1 MRSIIAVLLALAM
14 CVTMAACA
22 QKEDTSSSGT
32 TVPTTASDLEGK
44 TLTEAVDLIYA
55 KHPIALSVMTVPVD
69 LSDEYAVKS
78 YLGLDSADGVTEAVA
93 SESAF
98 GSQAYSLV
106 LCRISDPA
114 KTQSIARAMYD
125 GIDQRKWIC
134 VNADDLM
141 VTAYQDLVLLVMI
154 SSEYEDSATAEE
166 LTEAFIQVC
175 GSRPQLT
182 LED

>member
-1 MRSIIAVLLALAM
+1 
-14 CVTMAACA
+14 
-22 QKEDTSSSGT
+22 
-32 TVPTTASDLEGK
+32 
-44 TLTEAVDLIYA
+44 
-55 KHPIALSVMTVPVD
+55 
-69 LSDEYAVKS
+69 
-78 YLGLDSADGVTEAVA
+78 
-93 SESAF
+93 
-98 GSQAYSLV
+98 
-106 LCRISDPA
+106 
-114 KTQSIARAMYD
+114 MYD